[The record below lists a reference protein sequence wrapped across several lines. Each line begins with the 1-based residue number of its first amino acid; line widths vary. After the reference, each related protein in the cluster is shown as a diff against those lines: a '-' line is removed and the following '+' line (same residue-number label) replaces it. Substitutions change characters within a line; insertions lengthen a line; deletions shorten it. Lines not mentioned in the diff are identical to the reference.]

1 MIIQGILDNSLNGQ
15 LCIRGFSNIKELAR
29 SSKADYTYQRNL
41 IERTDITDFLETQE
55 YLFFPEVILSYKI
68 KHRFNPNKDVPL
80 KAIQS
85 GKNYKS
91 VINEDQLYVKTISLK
106 DGFSKDITVV
116 TLVVSDSSDKPFHR
130 IDGNHRL
137 EAAEKSKSEKVERMV
152 VPFCLLLGTE
162 YYDEKT
168 AQRVENQETEE
179 FEKAVKIFFYN
190 INTKTIP
197 LTSEENLKVMIDDK
211 HNFSNED
218 LANIFAGQYPIKT
231 RELIDLADPK
241 IFANIQHVLKENY
254 RSFYNAVFKYLMDTG
269 EDEAT
274 VVKKVLNSLQAVNT
288 LYGSEPNLKSNNN
301 IGILTGFLYYHV
313 KEESAKFDLFKK
325 WILNNQIFNVDNISA
340 KSLIKIFDEIVA
352 SEIKVFVA
360 MPYWDGNPGIVD
372 DYNGIFKNVIEKIK
386 QKYNFNISVYP
397 IMQHKGATYDI
408 IQDIINK
415 IKSCKI
421 FIADTTDNNPNV
433 MYETGWA
440 RALDKEVILIRKKGS
455 TPPKSDYQNDIYHDY
470 DDNMRST
477 SLDGIIYDNIIAVLK
492 NKFGLI
498 GED

>member
-15 LCIRGFSNIKELAR
+15 LCIRGFANIKELAQT
-29 SSKADYTYQRNL
+29 SKADYSYQRNL

-68 KHRFNPNKDVPL
+68 KHQFNIKSEVPL

-91 VINEDQLYVKTISLK
+91 KINGDYINVKTICSK
-106 DGFSKDITVV
+106 DGFSKDIIVV
-116 TLVVSDSSDKPFHR
+116 TLVVIDSSDKPFHR

-137 EAAEKSKSEKVERMV
+137 EAAENSTSEKVERMV

-168 AQRVENQETEE
+168 AVLIDNKETKE
-179 FEKAVKIFFYN
+179 FDKAVKIFFHN

-211 HNFSNED
+211 LNFSDAD
-218 LANIFAGQYPIKT
+218 LTNIFAGQYPVKT
-231 RELIDLADPK
+231 RELIELANPQ
-241 IFANIQHVLKENY
+241 IFANIQHVLKDNF
-254 RSFYNAVFKYLMDTG
+254 RSFYNDIFEYLLNAG
-269 EDEAT
+269 EDEST
-274 VVKKVLNSLQAVNT
+274 VVTKVLSSLQAINT
-288 LYGSEPNLKSNNN
+288 LYGLEPNLKSNNN

-325 WILNNQIFNVDNISA
+325 WILNNQIFNIDNIPA

-360 MPYWDGNPGIVD
+360 MPYWNGDPGIVD
-372 DYNGIFKNVIEKIK
+372 DYNKIYFKAVGRIK

-440 RALDKEVILIRKKGS
+440 RALDKEVILVRKKDC
-455 TPPKSDYQNDIYHDY
+455 TPPRSDYQNDIYHDY
-470 DDNMRST
+470 DDNMRAT
-477 SLDGIIYDNIIAVLK
+477 SLEGVIYENIIAILRD
-492 NKFGLI
+492 KFGLI
-498 GED
+498 EDE